1 MSDPLVLGI
10 DQGSHASRA
19 LVCDRRGRL
28 LAQAS
33 RNIATSYPHPDWVE
47 QDGEEVLAS
56 VAEAMDAAVRA
67 LGARAGDVRAAGLAI
82 QRSSNVCW
90 DRESGAPLS
99 PVISWQDRRTAA
111 ELEPLAAQGED
122 IRRRSGLFLT
132 AHYGASKLRWCL
144 DNLPNVTRAHER
156 GRLCWGPLASFLLF
170 RLLRERPHVVDP
182 QCASRTQLWNLE
194 TRAWDP
200 ALIAL
205 FGVPADVL
213 PACVPTRHAFGTL
226 QRGGVA
232 IPVTAV
238 NGDATAGLFA
248 FGWPDADAAYV
259 TVGTSGSVSRP
270 LERPPP
276 YAPRELAGI
285 ALEDE
290 ERVLYMLEGTINGAG
305 AGLDWLAGHLGMD
318 TVLPQLPGW
327 LAHPEAPLLFLNGVS
342 GLASPFWLAHFEP
355 RFIGDGAPWQKAAG
369 VVESIVFLAQAN
381 LEELAQAVAPPRRI
395 RIGGGVSR
403 LDGLCQR
410 LAALTGLPVLRR
422 DDPEGTARGV
432 AYLAAG
438 LPPEWQGAGQE
449 EGFMPAE
456 IPGLRERYR
465 RWRDEMRRLTG
476 Y

>member
-1 MSDPLVLGI
+1 
-10 DQGSHASRA
+10 
-19 LVCDRRGRL
+19 
-28 LAQAS
+28 
-33 RNIATSYPHPDWVE
+33 
-47 QDGEEVLAS
+47 
-56 VAEAMDAAVRA
+56 
-67 LGARAGDVRAAGLAI
+67 I

-99 PVISWQDRRTAA
+99 PVISWQDRRTA
-111 ELEPLAAQGED
+111 EKLERLSAHSETVH
-122 IRRRSGLFLT
+122 RLSGLVLT

-144 DNLPNVTRAHER
+144 DNLPAVRQAHER

-182 QCASRTQLWNLE
+182 QCASRTQLWNLA
-194 TRAWDP
+194 TRTWDP
-200 ALIAL
+200 ALLAL

-213 PACVPTRHAFGTL
+213 PDCVPTRHAYGTL
-226 QRGGVA
+226 QRAGA
-232 IPVTAV
+232 SIPVTAL

-248 FGWPDADAAYV
+248 FGWPDPDAAYL
-259 TVGTSGSVSRP
+259 TLGTSGSVSQP
-270 LERPPP
+270 LDRLPP

-290 ERVLYMLEGTINGAG
+290 HRVLYMLEGTINGAG

-318 TVLPQLPGW
+318 SVLPLLPGW
-327 LAHPEAPLLFLNGVS
+327 LAHPGEPLLFLNGVS
-342 GLASPFWLAHFEP
+342 GVASPFWQAHFEP
-355 RFIGDGAPWQKAAG
+355 RFLGDGETWQKAAG
-369 VVESIVFLAQAN
+369 LVESIVFLAQAN
-381 LEELAQAVAPPRRI
+381 LEEMAKAVAPPRRI

-410 LAALTGLPVLRR
+410 LAALTRLPVLRR
-422 DDPEGTARGV
+422 DDPEGTARGI

-438 LPPEWQGAGQE
+438 LPSEWQGAGQE

-456 IPGLRERYR
+456 IPGLEERYR
-465 RWRDEMRRLTG
+465 RWRNIMRRLTG